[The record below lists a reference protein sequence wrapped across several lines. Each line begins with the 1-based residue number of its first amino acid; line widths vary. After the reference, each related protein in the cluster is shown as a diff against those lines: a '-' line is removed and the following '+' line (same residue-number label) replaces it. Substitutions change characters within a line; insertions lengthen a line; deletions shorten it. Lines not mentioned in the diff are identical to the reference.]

1 MSTATMDKK
10 YKDGIPS
17 IINTLPADTLAE
29 DDVNTVVAELQ
40 KKLRKTRKLKIG
52 KDGLYPG
59 EEVNIC
65 RWWLSRDAFALG
77 SEPQDSAEDSMRA
90 SLLEL
95 RARET
100 QMQIIFL
107 LEALALEAS
116 MPAPG
121 IDNTAPEYPSQWE
134 KEASQPKKRKVKKP
148 QDLNVLLDLFVD
160 RLCIWQSMRVDDS
173 NTNKAAGAQ
182 PSSKSGHS
190 GIGTDALKSFCV
202 DVVLPL

>member
-10 YKDGIPS
+10 YKEAIPS
-17 IINTLPADTLAE
+17 IINTLPADTLAA
-29 DDVNTVVAELQ
+29 DDVTTVVAELQ
-40 KKLRKTRKLKIG
+40 KKLRKTKKLKIG

-59 EEVNIC
+59 EELNIS

-116 MPAPG
+116 MPTAGTDNIAPK
-121 IDNTAPEYPSQWE
+121 ASYLWE
-134 KEASQPKKRKVKKP
+134 NEASQSKKRKVKKP
-148 QDLNVLLDLFVD
+148 QDLYVLLDLFVD
-160 RLCIWQSMRVDDS
+160 RLCIWQSMRMDDS
-173 NTNKAAGAQ
+173 NLDKATGAH
-182 PSSKSGHS
+182 PSTIDHS

>member
-10 YKDGIPS
+10 YKEAIPS

-29 DDVNTVVAELQ
+29 DDVTTVVAELQ
-40 KKLRKTRKLKIG
+40 KKLRKTKKPKIG

-59 EEVNIC
+59 EELNIS

-77 SEPQDSAEDSMRA
+77 SESQDNAEDSMRA

-95 RARET
+95 RATET

-116 MPAPG
+116 MPAAQTNN
-121 IDNTAPEYPSQWE
+121 IAPKAASEWE
-134 KEASQPKKRKVKKP
+134 NEASHTKKRKVKKP
-148 QDLNVLLDLFVD
+148 QDLHVLLDLFVD
-160 RLCIWQSMRVDDS
+160 RLCIWQSMRMDDS
-173 NTNKAAGAQ
+173 NLNKAAGAQ
-182 PSSKSGHS
+182 PRASDHG
-190 GIGTDALKSFCV
+190 GIGPDALKNFCV

>member
-1 MSTATMDKK
+1 MDKK
-10 YKDGIPS
+10 YKEAIPS
-17 IINTLPADTLAE
+17 IIDTLPADTLAE
-29 DDVNTVVAELQ
+29 DDVTTVIAELQ
-40 KKLRKTRKLKIG
+40 KKLRKTKKLKIG
-52 KDGLYPG
+52 KDGLFPG
-59 EEVNIC
+59 EDLNIS
-65 RWWLSRDAFALG
+65 RWWLSRDT
-77 SEPQDSAEDSMRA
+77 EPHDDAEDSMKA

-116 MPAPG
+116 MPTAE
-121 IDNTAPEYPSQWE
+121 IDDTASKDPSQWE
-134 KEASQPKKRKVKKP
+134 NVESQTKKRKAKRP

-160 RLCIWQSMRVDDS
+160 RLCIWQSMRIDDS
-173 NTNKAAGAQ
+173 NLNKTAGAQ
-182 PSSKSGHS
+182 PSTSNDS